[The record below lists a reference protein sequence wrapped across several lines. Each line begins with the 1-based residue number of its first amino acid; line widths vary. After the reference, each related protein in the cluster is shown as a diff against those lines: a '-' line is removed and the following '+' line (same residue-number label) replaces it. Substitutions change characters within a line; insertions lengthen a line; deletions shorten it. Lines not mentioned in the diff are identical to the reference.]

1 MSRVYVLLPP
11 SETKAIGG
19 DGPALDLD
27 GLPFPALGPTRARLI
42 SALIGL
48 AQDPPASRAALK
60 VSPSLDHE
68 IRANAAIQAAPT
80 MTALRRYTGVLYTAM
95 QTPPMSASERSR
107 AEPRILITSALFGLL
122 TGDSPIPA
130 YRLSAGSRLPG
141 LPTIASLWKP
151 GMADVLAG
159 LDGPVL
165 DLRSGAYATFAP
177 VPGAISVRVM
187 TMTRAGQAK
196 PVSHDNK
203 AIKGV
208 LARLLTTTRANVD
221 TLPKLLTL
229 TYRAGLSVKRTGPL
243 SLDLIAP
250 PAL

>member
-1 MSRVYVLLPP
+1 VSLVYVLLPP
-11 SETKAIGG
+11 SETKEIGG
-19 DGPALDLD
+19 AGPVLDLD
-27 GLPFPALGPTRARLI
+27 GLPFPTLGPTRARLV
-42 SALIGL
+42 SALTSL
-48 AQDPPASRAALK
+48 AADLPASRAALK
-60 VSPSLDHE
+60 VSAGLDHE
-68 IRANAAIQAAPT
+68 IAANAVLSSAPT
-80 MTALRRYTGVLYTAM
+80 SSALRRYTGVLYASM

-122 TGDSPIPA
+122 TGDSAIPA

-151 GMADVLAG
+151 EMAAVLAG
-159 LDGPVL
+159 LDEPVL
-165 DLRSGAYATFAP
+165 DLRSGAYAAFAP
-177 VPGAISVRVM
+177 APGAITVRVV
-187 TMTRAGQAK
+187 TVTRAGETK

-208 LARLLTTTRANVD
+208 LARLVATTRGRVD
-221 TLPKLLTL
+221 TIPKLLTL

-250 PAL
+250 PVH

>member
-1 MSRVYVLLPP
+1 VSRVYVLLPP

-19 DGPALDLD
+19 TGPALDLD
-27 GLPFPALGPTRARLI
+27 GLPFPLLGPTRARLV
-42 SALIGL
+42 SAVDDL
-48 AQDPPASRAALK
+48 AQDLPASRAALK
-60 VSPSLDHE
+60 VSSSLDHE
-68 IRANAAIQAAPT
+68 ILANAAIRAAPT
-80 MTALRRYTGVLYTAM
+80 MTALRRYTGVLYAAM

-122 TGDSPIPA
+122 TGDSEIPA

-141 LPTIASLWKP
+141 LPTLASLWKP
-151 GMADVLAG
+151 GLTDVLGA
-159 LDGPVL
+159 LDEPVL
-165 DLRSGAYATFAP
+165 DLRSGAYAAFGPA
-177 VPGAISVRVM
+177 PGAISVRVV
-187 TMTRAGQAK
+187 TVTRGGQTK

-208 LARLLTTTRANVD
+208 LARLLTTTRARVD

-250 PAL
+250 PAP